1 MTHHRTRKWVLG
13 AALVLGSLAALAD
26 DPAPRPH
33 GPPPE
38 ALQACGGIQEGAACS
53 FTMGDKA
60 VTGTCRTGPD
70 GQTTACMPAHH
81 RGPPPEAFQACQ
93 GLAEGA
99 SCSVTFH
106 GQDMAG
112 TCRTGPDGQGALA
125 CAPAR
130 MPPAH

>member
-1 MTHHRTRKWVLG
+1 MTHHRTTKWVLG
-13 AALVLGSLAALAD
+13 AALALGSLVALAD

-38 ALQACGGIQEGAACS
+38 SLQACGGIQEGAACS
-53 FTMGDKA
+53 FTMGDQA

-70 GQTTACMPAHH
+70 GQATACIPAHH

-130 MPPAH
+130 TPPAH